1 MGITRKNLHFVTAIA
16 LGSTAVVATFASC
29 TDSYRG
35 AATTSTGGGTS
46 SSTASTGGAG
56 GEGGLFME
64 AGPPCDL
71 TCSNDLKSVV
81 DCNGVIKTPCTVDQG
96 CSSGKCI
103 DDPCKAAEESKSSRG
118 CDYWALKTAQRLQ
131 ADGACFAAFVAN
143 TWGKAVHLQVERNG
157 VMLAPETFAYIPTV
171 QGQAITYTPYDA
183 VKGLDVGEVAI
194 LFLARNQMGGSVV
207 DCPKPAAVSTEAGVI
222 GTGRGT
228 AFHIT
233 ADYPVVAYQI
243 DPYGGGQAAVTS
255 ATLLLPTS
263 SWDTNYVAINA
274 YKSAEPDGFTGGNPS
289 LDILAFQDGTDV
301 KILPNVDILAGT
313 NVAAGTANTEVTYT
327 LNKGEFLQIT
337 QPKELTGSPIES
349 TKPVGVFGAS
359 SCMTVPNGLNDC
371 DSAQQ
376 QLAPVKALGSEYA
389 AVRYRG
395 RGADID
401 GGVPEE
407 APPWRLVGAVKGTKL
422 IWTPSAPVGAPTTLD
437 LGQVAEFPSTGPF
450 VVASQDAEHPFYLGG
465 YMTGSEPY
473 NGEGG
478 PEWVTVIPPSQYLD
492 HYVLF
497 TDPTY
502 PETSLVVVRTPSK
515 VDQKFAE
522 VTLACGGVL
531 TGWQQLG
538 AYEYTRVD
546 LVTGDFMS
554 VNGCTNGRQE
564 MNSALPFGVTVW
576 GWGNTQQTK
585 RVSYAYPA
593 GAGFQP
599 INKVV
604 VPAIPQ

>member
-1 MGITRKNLHFVTAIA
+1 VAITRNNLHF
-16 LGSTAVVATFASC
+16 GTAVAIGFSSLIVAFASC

-35 AATTSTGGGTS
+35 DVLSSAGGGTATS
-46 SSTASTGGAG
+46 SAVTVGGG

-64 AGPPCDL
+64 GGPPVCDE
-71 TCSNDLKSVV
+71 TCSNDLKSVI
-81 DCNGVIKTPCTVDQG
+81 DCHGLPIKTCTVDEG
-96 CSSGKCI
+96 CSNSKCI
-103 DDPCKAAEESKSSRG
+103 PDPCKAAEESKSSYG

-143 TWGKAVHLQVERNG
+143 TWGKPVHIAVERGG
-157 VMLAPETFAYIPTV
+157 VPLAPAMFAYIPTV

-183 VKGLDVGEVAI
+183 VKGLDVGAVAI
-194 LFLARNQMGGSVV
+194 LFLSRNDTGGSVV
-207 DCPKPAAVSTEAGVI
+207 DCPKPAAVNTEAGVV

-233 ADYPVVAYQI
+233 SDYPVVAYQI
-243 DPYGGGQAAVTS
+243 DPYGGGTAATTS

-263 SWDTNYVAINA
+263 SWDTNYIAVNA
-274 YKSAEPDGFTGGNPS
+274 YKASEAIFDGNPS
-289 LDILAFQDGTDV
+289 LDVVAYQDNTEV
-301 KILPNVDILAGT
+301 KILPKVDIIAGM
-313 NVAAGTANTEVTYT
+313 NVIAGMANTPVTYT

-359 SCMTVPNGLNDC
+359 SCITVPTGVNDC

-395 RGADID
+395 RGGKD
-401 GGVPEE
+401 ES
-407 APPWRLVGAVKGTKL
+407 PPWRLVGAVKDTKL
-422 IWTPSAPVGAPTTLD
+422 TWSPMAPLDAPSTLD
-437 LGQVAEFPSTGPF
+437 LGQVAEFPSTGQF
-450 VVASQDAEHPFYLGG
+450 VVTSQDAEHPFYLGG
-465 YMTGSEPY
+465 YMTGSEGF

-478 PEWVTVIPPSQYLD
+478 PEWVNVIPPSQYLN

-515 VDQKFAE
+515 LDEKFAD
-522 VTLACGGVL
+522 VTLACAGPL
-531 TGWQQLG
+531 AGWQKVG
-538 AYEYTRVD
+538 NYEFTRVD

-564 MNSALPFGVTVW
+564 MSSALPFGVTVW

-599 INKVV
+599 INQVV
-604 VPAIPQ
+604 VPTIPQ